1 MLDISKAF
9 DAVWVAGLLF
19 KLERKGISGPLLAF
33 FRSYLSGR
41 AQRVVVDGERS
52 TLLPVGAGV
61 PQGSVF
67 GPILFLVFI
76 DCLWDVVENNLS
88 VFADDSTL
96 WAAIPKKGDRAS
108 VADSLNR
115 DLAAIQDWANRWAV
129 KYNHTKTE
137 LLTISNATDVQ
148 AFRRNG
154 LDKDKHVKPSPNP
167 NPHPILSFNGC
178 VLPESISAKGVGI
191 TFTTNMTWTAHLNN
205 IARSAS
211 LSLFFLK
218 RASPYLSQSDML
230 TLYKSKVR
238 SRMEYCA
245 PLWAGA
251 GSSALARLDSIQKQ
265 ASKLF
270 TDKGAA
276 DLSSLSHRRAVSG
289 VCLMHRLLHST
300 APAGVRDLCPSR
312 SLRPTRS
319 TRRSNTSK
327 HFFTPP
333 EVKRNTPKYWT
344 NSFVPFFTDIWN
356 TMSEEVQ
363 NISDLGLFK
372 QAALDGKADFG
383 MKVHNFKLE

>member
-1 MLDISKAF
+1 
-9 DAVWVAGLLF
+9 
-19 KLERKGISGPLLAF
+19 
-33 FRSYLSGR
+33 
-41 AQRVVVDGERS
+41 
-52 TLLPVGAGV
+52 LLPVGAGV

-76 DCLWDVVENNLS
+76 DCIWDVVENNLS

-96 WAAIPKKGDRAS
+96 WAATPKGTGAAADRPLQRKIM
-108 VADSLNR
+108 ADSLNR
-115 DLAAIQDWANRWAV
+115 DLAAIQAWADRWAV

-137 LLTISNATDVQ
+137 LLTISNAPDVQ
-148 AFRRNG
+148 AFRKNG

-218 RASPYLSQSDML
+218 KASPYLSRSDML

-238 SRMEYCA
+238 SRMEYCS

-251 GSSALARLDSIQKQ
+251 GSSALARLDSIQKR

-270 TDKGAA
+270 SDKSAA
-276 DLSSLSHRRAVSG
+276 DLPSLSHRRAVSG

-300 APAGVRDLCPSR
+300 APVGVRDLCPELALPPKR
-312 SLRPTRS
+312 SSTRS
-319 TRRSNTSK
+319 AANSQK
-327 HFFTPP
+327 PPFFKPP
-333 EVKRNTPKYWT
+333 VVKRSTPKYWT

-356 TMSEEVQ
+356 TMSNKVQ
-363 NISDLGLFK
+363 NISDLGVFK
-372 QAALDGKADFG
+372 QAALDGEADFG